1 MHTSRASLKPL
12 LDGEDTSLTRLCA
25 LFTGA
30 DSIRDVI
37 AFPKNK
43 SGRDT
48 RTDTPSAIKVEQLDE
63 LGISLRPKS

>member
-37 AFPKNK
+37 AFPKND
-43 SGRDT
+43 SGHDT
-48 RTDTPSAIKVEQLDE
+48 MTDTHSA
-63 LGISLRPKS
+63 